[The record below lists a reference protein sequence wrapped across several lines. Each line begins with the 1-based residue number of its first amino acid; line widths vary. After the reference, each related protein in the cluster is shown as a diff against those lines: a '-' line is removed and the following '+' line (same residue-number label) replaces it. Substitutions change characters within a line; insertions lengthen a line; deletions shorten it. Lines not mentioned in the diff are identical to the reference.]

1 VEGVKQLQRLCPDVQ
16 CVILDDAYQH
26 RRIRCG
32 FNILLTPYDR
42 LYVNDYLLPRGL
54 LRDLPSQSIRANVV
68 VVTKCPKTMQPIER
82 RIVSNALKL
91 ATYQQLF
98 YSSIAYDNIAIAPKT
113 LLVTGIANPTPLV
126 EHVKSQCANVQLLT
140 FPDHHSFSPKDIQRI
155 LDKAQYCDQ
164 ILTTEK
170 DYMRMQQTELIEQ
183 LGEKLKVI
191 GMQTD
196 LGTDQEAFNRAIL
209 LYVSENNRQQ
219 NK

>member
-1 VEGVKQLQRLCPDVQ
+1 
-16 CVILDDAYQH
+16 
-26 RRIRCG
+26 
-32 FNILLTPYDR
+32 
-42 LYVNDYLLPRGL
+42 
-54 LRDLPSQSIRANVV
+54 
-68 VVTKCPKTMQPIER
+68 MQPIER

>member
-1 VEGVKQLQRLCPDVQ
+1 
-16 CVILDDAYQH
+16 
-26 RRIRCG
+26 
-32 FNILLTPYDR
+32 
-42 LYVNDYLLPRGL
+42 
-54 LRDLPSQSIRANVV
+54 
-68 VVTKCPKTMQPIER
+68 
-82 RIVSNALKL
+82 
-91 ATYQQLF
+91 
-98 YSSIAYDNIAIAPKT
+98 
-113 LLVTGIANPTPLV
+113 VTGIANPTPLV